1 MADDFIEYLKELFA
15 DFGDIGARAMFGG
28 HGLYH
33 EGVIIGIVID
43 EAVYLKV
50 DAETRA
56 AFQAAGCAP
65 FVYDMKGKPLAM
77 SYWSVPAEAMDSAQ
91 AMRPWAQRAYEAA
104 LRKPAKSPKAAK
116 KQRARRARR
125 PS

>member
-15 DFGDIGARAMFGG
+15 DFGDISARAMFGG

-33 EGVIIGIVID
+33 EGVIFGIVID

-50 DAETRA
+50 DAETKVD
-56 AFQAAGCAP
+56 FEAAGCAP
-65 FVYDMKGKPLAM
+65 FIYEMKGKPLPM

-91 AMRPWAQRAYEAA
+91 AMRPWAKRAHEAA
-104 LRKPAKSPKAAK
+104 LRKPVKRK
-116 KQRARRARR
+116 RGRRNG
-125 PS
+125 

>member
-1 MADDFIEYLKELFA
+1 MADDYIEYLKELFA

-33 EGVIIGIVID
+33 EGVIFGIVID

-50 DAETRA
+50 DAETKA
-56 AFQAAGCAP
+56 DFEAAGCAP
-65 FVYDMKGKPLAM
+65 FIYDMKGKPLPM

-91 AMRPWAQRAYEAA
+91 AMRPWAKRAYEAA
-104 LRKPAKSPKAAK
+104 LRKPIKRK
-116 KQRARRARR
+116 RRR
-125 PS
+125 